1 MTKILA
7 CVIALAVSAAA
18 LPAFAETGPAP
29 STANG
34 GPSVKSGR
42 PGAPSATHAK
52 KHRKH
57 KHKKH
62 ARRANRA
69 PAPTL
74 APN

>member
-18 LPAFAETGPAP
+18 LPAFAETVPAP

-34 GPSVKSGR
+34 GPSVN
-42 PGAPSATHAK
+42 PGTPGTPSATHAR

-62 ARRANRA
+62 ARRANST
-69 PAPTL
+69 PMV